1 MFDLYK
7 NIELLCKKHGTNPTR
22 LCIDAGLSRSTLSN
36 LNNGIAKTLS
46 VRSATKIAETLGESY
61 DTVVHGFDAEKE
73 NAQQELS
80 EDDMIWIERIN
91 KLTPQQRKAVEGL
104 IISIMDERG
113 DEK

>member
-73 NAQQELS
+73 NAQPELS
-80 EDDMIWIERIN
+80 EVDKQLFDVIKDLSDEDKLMMLDMIKTIIEH
-91 KLTPQQRKAVEGL
+91 RKE
-104 IISIMDERG
+104 
-113 DEK
+113 

>member
-73 NAQQELS
+73 NAQPELD
-80 EDDMIWIERIN
+80 EVTRE
-91 KLTPQQRKAVEGL
+91 L
-104 IISIMDERG
+104 ISIIKNLSDS
-113 DEK
+113 EKLLMIDMAKSIIARR